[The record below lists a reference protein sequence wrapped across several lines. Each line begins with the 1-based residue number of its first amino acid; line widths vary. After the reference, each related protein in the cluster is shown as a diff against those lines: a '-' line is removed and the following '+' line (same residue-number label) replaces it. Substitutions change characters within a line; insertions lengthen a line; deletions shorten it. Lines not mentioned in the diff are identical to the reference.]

1 MVKKLRFILAFIA
14 LSICLCL
21 MSNTYS
27 RYVAGTT
34 NNIDMLFAKWQ
45 ILINNNDITNGS
57 SSDISFV
64 PTIEPNDNV
73 ASNLVAPS
81 SKGYF
86 DIAIDPTNVDV
97 SFKYTINLMLE
108 NENIPDLMITK
119 YSVLPNTY
127 VEGDPLETNYIQ
139 NGIITSDMFFD
150 NNTENFSFNAFT
162 IRVYFEWF
170 EGSITEG
177 SSEAMDDAADTAVGA
192 LAASGDTSF
201 KMSANITFEQIFSES
216 SSGEII
222 E

>member
-1 MVKKLRFILAFIA
+1 MIKKIRFILAFVA

-21 MSNTYS
+21 MSTTYS

-45 ILINNNDITNGS
+45 ILVNNNDITSGS
-57 SSDISFV
+57 ASNISFV
-64 PTIEPNDNV
+64 PTIEPNENV

-97 SFKYTINLMLE
+97 SFKYTITLLLE

-119 YSVLPNTY
+119 YSVLPTGY
-127 VEGDPLETNYIQ
+127 IEGDPLESNYI
-139 NGIITSDMFFD
+139 NGGIITSDLFFD
-150 NNTENFSFNAFT
+150 NGTPDFSFQQFT

-170 EGSITEG
+170 EGSTFEG
-177 SSEAMDDAADTAVGA
+177 SSELMDDATDTIIGA
-192 LAASGDTSF
+192 SSGDSSF
-201 KMSANITFEQIFSES
+201 SMSANITFEQIFETSSEE
-216 SSGEII
+216 GGYI

>member
-1 MVKKLRFILAFIA
+1 MIKKIRFILAFIA

-45 ILINNNDITNGS
+45 ILVNNNDITNGS
-57 SSDISFV
+57 TSDIAFV
-64 PTIEPNDNV
+64 PTIEPNENV

-97 SFKYTINLMLE
+97 SFKYKITLLLE

-119 YSVLPNTY
+119 YSVLPTGY
-127 VEGDPLETNYIQ
+127 IEGDPIESNYI
-139 NGIITSDMFFD
+139 NGGIITSDMLFD
-150 NNTENFSFNAFT
+150 TNTENFKFQAFT

-170 EGSITEG
+170 EGSTFEG
-177 SSEAMDDAADTAVGA
+177 SSEAMNDASDSLIG
-192 LAASGDTSF
+192 AASGDTSF
-201 KMSANITFEQIFSES
+201 KMSANITFEQIFETSSEE
-216 SSGEII
+216 SGYI